1 MENTIN
7 FGIDLG
13 TTNSAIAKFV
23 KGDVVVFNNPL
34 DYGRSTLPSV
44 VYYKKDRIVIGNKA
58 KEYLERDPK
67 NVVGLFKRKMG
78 TSESFQI
85 KSINESKTPVE
96 LSAQVLKELKTFVNT
111 GDSLDSVV
119 ITIPASFDSIQSIAT
134 KEAGKQAGFKQV
146 VLLQEPI
153 AASLAYANMKKSK
166 EMQDGNWLVYD
177 LGGGTFDVALVRIKD
192 GEMKVVDHEGDNFL
206 GGSDFDRLIVE
217 KLIIPKISE
226 EYSFEDLENQMK
238 SASGKYNA
246 KYYSLLNQAE
256 EAKIRLSAVSSAEI
270 IVERMEDE
278 EGNEVDMEI
287 TITKSEFNN
296 LIKDSI
302 DGTIEMIKTILTR
315 NSLKSNDIQF
325 NLMVGGSTFIPFV
338 RQHVEEVLQIPSNC
352 EIDPTTAVAVGAA
365 YYAATKQKEISK
377 EKSEKKK
384 SSLSI
389 KASYNKASKESDEL
403 FAARVQGNTDGLF
416 YKITRQDGGFDSGL
430 KPLSERIN
438 EDLPLVENTYN
449 FFTLTIYDGENNVV
463 ETDIEPIGIN
473 SGFGISGQPL
483 PEDIC
488 LEVDDYD
495 NPGHTRLA
503 LIFERNTVLPTKRTL
518 TFPINKP
525 ILKGNESDRLW
536 INVYEG
542 PQTSLPEANKLIGVI
557 EISGKQVSRDIA
569 KGSDLEIT
577 IMISESRDVTV
588 SGYLN
593 MSDQE
598 FKNVFNPK
606 ERDTNVSLL
615 KGQVLDLSSK
625 LDEEIES
632 ATEKEDYETAS
643 ALSKVKKEMESV
655 AEEAEKLSDDDV
667 TDKRYQLEDKKRK
680 IAQEIDSATKNKRL
694 QKATEY
700 YHEIKAEC
708 EELIDASGN
717 DHERKT
723 FNDIVNQEASFM
735 ATKSPLKIQ
744 EKSDELQAIIGQIR
758 WRTPEFLKGIF
769 AYLIENQAK
778 MNDQSQAKSLID
790 AGKYAVESQNWDR
803 LREIN
808 FGLFDLMPRG
818 SKDEISTKIG
828 FGL

>member
-111 GDSLDSVV
+111 GDSLESVV
-119 ITIPASFDSIQSIAT
+119 ITIPASFDSIQSNAT

-296 LIKDSI
+296 MIKDSI

-377 EKSEKKK
+377 EKSEKKQ

-483 PEDIC
+483 PEELC

-625 LDEEIES
+625 LDEEIEL
-632 ATEKEDYETAS
+632 ATEKEDFETAS

-694 QKATEY
+694 QKATEHY
-700 YHEIKAEC
+700 NDIKSEC

-778 MNDQSQAKSLID
+778 MNDHSQAKSLID
-790 AGKYAVESQNWDR
+790 AGKFAVESQNWDR

>member
-1 MENTIN
+1 MEHTIN

-23 KGDVVVFNNPL
+23 KGNVTVFNNPL
-34 DYGRSTLPSV
+34 DYGRATLPSV

-85 KSINESKTPVE
+85 KSINESKSPID

-111 GDSLDSVV
+111 GDTLESVV
-119 ITIPASFDSIQSIAT
+119 ITIPASFDSIQSNAT

-166 EMQDGNWLVYD
+166 DLTDGNWLVYD
-177 LGGGTFDVALVRIKD
+177 LGGGTYDVALVRIKD

-226 EYSFEDLENQMK
+226 QYAFGNLENQMK
-238 SASGKYNA
+238 SATGKYNA

-278 EGNEVDMEI
+278 EGTEVDMEI
-287 TITKSEFNN
+287 TITKSEFNA

-302 DGTIEMIKTILTR
+302 DGTIEMIKTIMTR
-315 NSLKSNDIQF
+315 NSLTSNDVMF
-325 NLMVGGSTFIPFV
+325 NLMVGGSTFIPYV
-338 RQHVEEVLQIPSNC
+338 RQRVEEVLQIPVNC
-352 EIDPTTAVAVGAA
+352 EIDPTTAIAVGAA
-365 YYAATKQKEISK
+365 YYAATKQKEVLK
-377 EKSEKKK
+377 EKSDIN
-384 SSLSI
+384 LTAISI
-389 KASYNKASKESDEL
+389 KASYKKASKETEEL
-403 FAARVQGNTDGLF
+403 FAARIKGNTKGLF
-416 YKITRQDGGFDSGL
+416 YKIVRHDGGFDSGL
-430 KPLSERIN
+430 KELTERIN

-449 FFTLTIYDGENNVV
+449 FFTLTVYDDHNNVI

-495 NPGHTRLA
+495 NPGQTRLV
-503 LIFERNTVLPTKRTL
+503 LIFERNSVLPIKRTS

-525 ILKGNESDRLW
+525 ILKGNEADRLW

-557 EISGKQVSRDIA
+557 EISGKLVSRNIA

-593 MSDQE
+593 MSDQIFE
-598 FKNVFNPK
+598 NVFNPK
-606 ERDTNVSLL
+606 ERDTNITLL
-615 KGQVLDLSSK
+615 KEQVIDLSTK
-625 LDEEIES
+625 LDDEIEL

-643 ALSKVKKEMESV
+643 TLSKVKKEMETVVDES
-655 AEEAEKLSDDDV
+655 EKLTDDDV

-680 IAQEIDSATKNKRL
+680 IAQEIDNATKNKRL
-694 QKATEY
+694 QKATDHY
-700 YHEIKAEC
+700 YSTKAEC
-708 EELIDASGN
+708 EELIEDSGN
-717 DHERKT
+717 DYEHKT
-723 FNDIVNQEASFM
+723 FNDIVSQESAFM
-735 ATKSPLKIQ
+735 ATNSPLKIQ
-744 EKSDELQAIIGQIR
+744 EKSDELHSIISQIR
-758 WRTPEFLKGIF
+758 WRTPDFLKGIF
-769 AYLIENQAK
+769 AHLLRDQAK

-790 AGKYAVESQNWDR
+790 AGNFAIESQNWDR

-808 FGLFDLMPRG
+808 FGLLDLLPRG
-818 SKDEISTKIG
+818 SKEDITTKIG

>member
-111 GDSLDSVV
+111 GDSLESVV
-119 ITIPASFDSIQSIAT
+119 ITIPASFDSIQSNAT

-365 YYAATKQKEISK
+365 YYAATKQKEITK

-625 LDEEIES
+625 LDEEIEL
-632 ATEKEDYETAS
+632 ATDKEDYETAS

-694 QKATEY
+694 QKATDHY
-700 YHEIKAEC
+700 YDIKSEC

-735 ATKSPLKIQ
+735 ATKSSLKIQ

-790 AGKYAVESQNWDR
+790 AGKFAVESQNWDR